1 MAEHNKR
8 LAMGE
13 IKIGVAGWD
22 YKDWNG
28 IVYPPEMKK
37 AQRLE
42 YLARFFDVIEINTSF
57 YGHIKPA
64 SAHEWSGMVSG
75 NPRFT
80 FTAKLNRAFTH
91 SPLAVTQP
99 TSAET
104 IRPSENDEKD
114 AKAGL
119 DALMEHSKLGALL
132 IQFPISFKNS
142 EANRAYLDQLARR
155 FKQYPL
161 VLEVRHSSWNTED
174 LLRWLAENGIGMCNI
189 DQPLLGRAVKPSAH
203 ATSAVGYVR
212 LHGRNYEQWFTAEK
226 PHDRYNYLYK
236 EGELE
241 RWKPR
246 IENVADKAKVTFAV
260 ANNHYQGKAA
270 VNALQLKSLLLQ
282 QNVSAPASLAEHY
295 PVLKSF
301 PRASQL

>member
-1 MAEHNKR
+1 
-8 LAMGE
+8 MGE

-22 YKDWNG
+22 YKDWNE
-28 IVYPPEMKK
+28 IVYPPDVKK
-37 AQRLE
+37 LQRLE
-42 YLARFFDVIEINTSF
+42 FLSQFFDVIEINSSF
-57 YGHIKPA
+57 YGHIRPA
-64 SAHEWSGMVSG
+64 SAQDWMEAVSG

-104 IRPSENDEKD
+104 IRPAENDERD

-119 DALMEHSKLGALL
+119 DTLMKQEKLGALL
-132 IQFPISFKNS
+132 VQFPISFKNTD
-142 EANRAYLDQLARR
+142 ENREYLDQLVER

-161 VLEVRHSSWNTED
+161 VLEVRHTSWNTEEQ
-174 LLRWLAENGIGMCNI
+174 LRWLIEHGVGMCNI
-189 DQPLLGRAVKPSAH
+189 DQPLLGRAIRPSDEV
-203 ATSAVGYVR
+203 TSPIGYVR

-236 EGELE
+236 EDELG

-246 IENVADKAKVTFAV
+246 IESVAEKAKVTFAI

-270 VNALQLKSLLLQ
+270 VNALQLKHLLTKKPVRAPESLVQ
-282 QNVSAPASLAEHY
+282 HY
-295 PVLKSF
+295 PILKSVM
-301 PRASQL
+301 RAA

>member
-1 MAEHNKR
+1 
-8 LAMGE
+8 MGE

-28 IVYPPEMKK
+28 IVYPPAMKK
-37 AQRLE
+37 PDRLG
-42 YLARFFDVIEINTSF
+42 YLSQFFDVIEINSSF
-57 YGHIKPA
+57 YGHIKPS
-64 SAHEWSGMVSG
+64 SAKEWSRMVSA

-104 IRPSENDEKD
+104 IRPGENDERD

-119 DALMEHSKLGALL
+119 NALMQESKLGALL
-132 IQFPISFKNS
+132 IQFPISFKNT
-142 EANRAYLDQLARR
+142 EENRRYLQGLVAG

-161 VLEVRHSSWNTED
+161 VLEVRHSSWNTEEQMGW
-174 LLRWLAENGIGMCNI
+174 LLENGIGMCNI
-189 DQPLLGRAVKPSAH
+189 DQPLLGRAVKPSQH
-203 ATSAVGYVR
+203 ATSPIGYVR

-236 EGELE
+236 PDELQ

-246 IENVADKAKVTFAV
+246 IEGVAEKTKVTFAV

-270 VNALQLKSLLLQ
+270 VNALQLKRLLSQ
-282 QNVSAPASLAEHY
+282 RPITTPDTLAEHY
-295 PVLKSF
+295 PVLKSLA
-301 PRASQL
+301 RAG

>member
-1 MAEHNKR
+1 
-8 LAMGE
+8 MGE

-28 IVYPPEMKK
+28 IVYPPAMKK
-37 AQRLE
+37 PERLE
-42 YLARFFDVIEINTSF
+42 YLSQFFDVIEINTSF
-57 YGHIKPA
+57 YGHIRPA
-64 SAHEWSGMVSG
+64 SAQEWSRMVAG

-104 IRPSENDEKD
+104 IRPNPNDERD

-119 DALMEHSKLGALL
+119 DALMQEGKLGGLL
-132 IQFPISFKNS
+132 VQFPISFKNTD
-142 EANRAYLDQLARR
+142 ANREYLEKLVGT

-161 VLEVRHSSWNTED
+161 VLEVRHETWNTEEM
-174 LLRWLAENGIGMCNI
+174 LAWLTKNEVGMCNI
-189 DQPLLGRAVKPSAH
+189 DQPLLGRAVRPSEH
-203 ATSAVGYVR
+203 TTSPIGYVR

-236 EGELE
+236 QQELE
-241 RWKPR
+241 KWKPR
-246 IENVADKAKVTFAV
+246 IENVAEKAKVTFAI

-270 VNALQLKSLLLQ
+270 VNALQLKHLLSKQPNLAAPESL
-282 QNVSAPASLAEHY
+282 VEHY
-295 PVLKSF
+295 SVLKSF
-301 PRASQL
+301 AKPD

>member
-1 MAEHNKR
+1 
-8 LAMGE
+8 MGE

-28 IVYPPEMKK
+28 IVYPATMKK
-37 AQRLE
+37 PQRLE
-42 YLARFFDVIEINTSF
+42 YLSQFFDLIEINTSF

-64 SAHEWSGMVSG
+64 TAHEWSRMVSG

-99 TSAET
+99 TSAKS
-104 IRPSENDEKD
+104 IRPGENDEKD

-119 DALMEHSKLGALL
+119 DALIQQGKLGALL
-132 IQFPISFKNS
+132 IQFPISFKNT
-142 EANRAYLDQLARR
+142 EENRRYLEQLISR
-155 FKQYPL
+155 FKQYPM
-161 VLEVRHSSWNTED
+161 VLEVRHTSWNTEEQM
-174 LLRWLAENGIGMCNI
+174 LWLVENGIGMCNI
-189 DQPLLGRAVKPSAH
+189 DQPLLGRAVRPSQH

-236 EGELE
+236 EDELE

-246 IENVADKAKVTFAV
+246 IESVAEKAKVTFAV

-270 VNALQLKSLLLQ
+270 VNALQLKKLLSKQPVAVPERL
-282 QNVSAPASLAEHY
+282 SEHY
-295 PVLKSF
+295 PTLKSF
-301 PRASQL
+301 ARVG

>member
-1 MAEHNKR
+1 
-8 LAMGE
+8 MGE

-28 IVYPPEMKK
+28 IVYPATMKK
-37 AQRLE
+37 PQRLE
-42 YLARFFDVIEINTSF
+42 YLSQFFDLIEINTSF

-64 SAHEWSGMVSG
+64 TAHEWSRMVSG

-99 TSAET
+99 TSAKS
-104 IRPSENDEKD
+104 IRPGENDEKD

-119 DALMEHSKLGALL
+119 DVLIQQGKLGALL
-132 IQFPISFKNS
+132 IQFPISFKNT
-142 EANRAYLDQLARR
+142 EENRRYLEQLISR
-155 FKQYPL
+155 FKQYPM
-161 VLEVRHSSWNTED
+161 VLEVRHTSWNTEEQM
-174 LLRWLAENGIGMCNI
+174 LWLVENGIGMCNI
-189 DQPLLGRAVKPSAH
+189 DQPLLGRAVRPSQH

-236 EGELE
+236 EDELE
-241 RWKPR
+241 RWRPR
-246 IENVADKAKVTFAV
+246 IESVAEKAKVTFAV

-270 VNALQLKSLLLQ
+270 VNALQLKKLLSKQPVAVPEPL
-282 QNVSAPASLAEHY
+282 SEHY
-295 PVLKSF
+295 PTLKSF
-301 PRASQL
+301 ARVG

>member
-1 MAEHNKR
+1 
-8 LAMGE
+8 MGE

-22 YKDWNG
+22 YKDWNE
-28 IVYPPEMKK
+28 IVYPPTVKK
-37 AQRLE
+37 LQRLE
-42 YLARFFDVIEINTSF
+42 FLAQFFDAIEINTSF
-57 YGHIKPA
+57 YGHIKPK
-64 SAHEWSGMVSG
+64 SAQEWVGAVSG
-75 NPRFT
+75 NPSFT

-104 IRPSENDEKD
+104 IRPAENDERD

-119 DALMEHSKLGALL
+119 DALMEQEKLGALL
-132 IQFPISFKNS
+132 IQFPISFKNTGD
-142 EANRAYLDQLARR
+142 NRKYLDALVER

-161 VLEVRHSSWNTED
+161 VLEVRHTSWNTEEQ
-174 LLRWLAENGIGMCNI
+174 LRWLIEHGVGMCNI
-189 DQPLLGRAVKPSAH
+189 DQPLLGRAIPPSDR
-203 ATSAVGYVR
+203 ATSPVGYVR

-236 EGELE
+236 EDELG

-246 IENVADKAKVTFAV
+246 IENVAERAKVTFAI

-270 VNALQLKSLLLQ
+270 VNALQLKHLLTRKP
-282 QNVSAPASLAEHY
+282 VSAPESLVQHY
-295 PVLKSF
+295 PILKSVM
-301 PRASQL
+301 RAA

>member
-1 MAEHNKR
+1 
-8 LAMGE
+8 MGE

-28 IVYPPEMKK
+28 IVYPATMKK
-37 AQRLE
+37 PQRLE
-42 YLARFFDVIEINTSF
+42 YLSQFFDLIEINTSF

-64 SAHEWSGMVSG
+64 TAHEWSRMVSG
-75 NPRFT
+75 NPRLT

-99 TSAET
+99 TSAQT
-104 IRPSENDEKD
+104 IRPGENDEKD

-119 DALMEHSKLGALL
+119 DALMQEAKLGALL
-132 IQFPISFKNS
+132 IQFPISFKNT
-142 EANRAYLDQLARR
+142 EENRHYLEQLIAR

-161 VLEVRHSSWNTED
+161 VLEVRHSSWNTEEQM
-174 LLRWLAENGIGMCNI
+174 RWLLENGIGMCNI
-189 DQPLLGRAVKPSAH
+189 DQPLLGRAVRPSQH
-203 ATSAVGYVR
+203 ATSPVGYVR

-236 EGELE
+236 EDELE

-246 IENVADKAKVTFAV
+246 IESIAEKAKITFAV

-270 VNALQLKSLLLQ
+270 VNALQLRKLLSKQ
-282 QNVSAPASLAEHY
+282 PVAVPEPLAEHY
-295 PVLKSF
+295 PTLKSVA
-301 PRASQL
+301 RVG